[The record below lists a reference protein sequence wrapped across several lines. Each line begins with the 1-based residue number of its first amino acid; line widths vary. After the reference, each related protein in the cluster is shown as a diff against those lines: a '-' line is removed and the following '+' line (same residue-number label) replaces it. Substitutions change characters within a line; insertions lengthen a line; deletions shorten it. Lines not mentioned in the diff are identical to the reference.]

1 MNRTDLVAESLTK
14 VYPPSVTAIEDV
26 SLEVAQ
32 GEIVVILGPS
42 GSGKTTLLNLL
53 ALLDRP
59 TSGIVRWSGKDVSGL
74 DERETSRMRN
84 ETFGFIFQFFHL
96 IPELS
101 VAENVYLPLWVRE
114 KKNDRNAYRRAA
126 LDLLREFALEGKAEE
141 YPNHLSGGEKQR
153 VGICRSLIC
162 DPAVIFADEPT
173 GNLDRKASADV
184 LSLIEGLNRQKG
196 RTFVVATHNENF
208 LKIATKVIYLS
219 NGRLDRMEKRK

>member
-1 MNRTDLVAESLTK
+1 MNNLVAENLTK
-14 VYPPSVTAIEDV
+14 IYSPNVTAVEDV
-26 SLEVAQ
+26 SFEVAE

-59 TSGIVRWSGKDVSGL
+59 TSGIVRWQGQDISRI
-74 DERETSRMRN
+74 DEREMSRLRN
-84 ETFGFIFQFFHL
+84 ETYGFIFQFFHL

-101 VAENVYLPLWVRE
+101 VLENIYLPLWVRE
-114 KKNDRNAYRRAA
+114 KKTNLVAYRQAA
-126 LDLLREFALEGKAEE
+126 LELLREFDLEGKADA

-153 VGICRSLIC
+153 VSIARSLVC

-173 GNLDRKASADV
+173 GNLDRKASSDV
-184 LSLIEGLNRQKG
+184 LGLIEDLNKTKG

-208 LKIATKVIYLS
+208 LKIATKVIYLRG
-219 NGRLDRMEKRK
+219 GRLEKIE